1 MLSGSAFAHIDQTK
15 YLGVMLNSTGSFKC
29 SFDHVNIKFYRW
41 FIVTYFRAKHVGTE
55 LVCIQLLKSILCPCA
70 VLSHA
75 VEIFPLTKTD
85 SYR

>member
-1 MLSGSAFAHIDQTK
+1 MYTLMLSGSAFAHVDQTK

-55 LVCIQLLKSILCPCA
+55 LVCC
-70 VLSHA
+70 VHTA
-75 VEIFPLTKTD
+75 VEINIVSLCSIVTC
-85 SYR
+85 R